1 MIEMDQLKN
10 IEKIVRHAI
19 YSYRAD
25 LRYEDAVQEA
35 LIRAWK
41 DIESG
46 NEEFHH
52 VANRAKIWARGFLGK
67 HYARTTGSPPLSKD
81 GVTTEE
87 AERKRQ
93 KIIAYVHEFAKL
105 HDRKPSN
112 SEVSQALGMP
122 LATVAQQR
130 INIATG
136 QYDHAV
142 YEAEGTRRRISSSYS
157 KPVHMD
163 AFESPDRDMMA
174 SKTTFEGDVIAQI
187 DFELLMKTLTDE
199 SRHVVYYHIFMGYN
213 KRESSQYM
221 GISQRMFD
229 TRLERALAE
238 VRAYYDDGYT
248 LPPEACPNGHPKTE
262 ENTRVTKEGHRRCA
276 LCIASY
282 EEKRR
287 IRVKEQRA
295 AARAAK
301 PKVVKTRCKRDHEI
315 RGIRPDGK
323 RYCKVCNYM
332 RGRGQGMEPPADSK
346 IWNWDQPK

>member
-41 DIESG
+41 DIQEG

-52 VANRAKIWARGFLGK
+52 VANRAKLWARSFLQK
-67 HYARTTGSPPLSKD
+67 HYARTFGSPALSKD

-93 KIIAYVHEFAKL
+93 KIISYVHEFSKL

-112 SEVSQALGMP
+112 SEVAKALGMP

-142 YEAEGTRRRISSSYS
+142 YEAEGSRRRIASTYF

-163 AFESPDRDMMA
+163 AFEAPDKDMMA
-174 SKTTFEGDVIAQI
+174 SKTTFEGDLIAQI
-187 DFELLMKTLTDE
+187 DFELMLKALSDD
-199 SRHVVYYHIFMGYN
+199 SRHIVYYHIFMGYN
-213 KRESSQYM
+213 KRETSQYM
-221 GISQRMFD
+221 GITQRQLD

-238 VRAYYDDGYT
+238 VRAWYAGEEFVV
-248 LPPEACPNGHPKTE
+248 PPEMCPNGHEKTE
-262 ENTRVTKEGHRRCA
+262 ENTVTNAEGHRRCR
-276 LCIASY
+276 LCIQRY
-282 EEKRR
+282 EDKRR
-287 IRVKEQRA
+287 AKIKEQRA
-295 AARAAK
+295 AARANR
-301 PKVVKTRCKRDHEI
+301 PKFRKTHCKRNHEI

-332 RGRGQGMEPPADSK
+332 RSRGEEPGPNSK
-346 IWNWDQPK
+346 IWEWDQPK